1 MAIVAMADAV
11 PGAIASSAEY
21 NKLIDNIIDLDSRV
35 IESQDIFA
43 KYYRTTNQTNALVAA
58 TWTKQAFDVA
68 LETHAEVTPDG
79 GFDDWTLNKAGIWEI
94 HASIRA
100 GVTNVDPMRYQI
112 GVFPTSSLVTSSAYN
127 TTTWNEPL
135 ASANSTNMEVFT
147 RRRFT
152 AGSQICVAAIR
163 TGNSGGGGG
172 NSASTEAMGEINQ
185 VSFKWI
191 GP

>member
-43 KYYRTTNQTNALVAA
+43 KYYRTSNQSNAIVAGV
-58 TWTKQAFDVA
+58 WTKQAYDVS
-68 LETHAEVTPDG
+68 LETHADVSADA

-94 HASIRA
+94 HASNRA

-112 GVFPTSSLVTSSAYN
+112 GIFPTSSVVASSAYN

-135 ASANSTNMEVFT
+135 ASANSTNMEVFV

-152 AGSQICVAAIR
+152 AGSQICVAIIR
-163 TGNSGGGGG
+163 SGNSGGGGG
-172 NSASTEAMGEINQ
+172 NNASTEAMGEINQ
-185 VSFKWI
+185 ISFKWI

>member
-1 MAIVAMADAV
+1 MPLDPMADAV
-11 PGAIASSAEY
+11 PGEVALSSEY
-21 NKLIDNIIDLDSRV
+21 NILIDNIEYLDGRID
-35 IESQDIFA
+35 ESQDIYA
-43 KYYRTTNQTNALVAA
+43 KYYRTANQTNAIVAGV
-58 TWTKQAFDVA
+58 WTKQAYNVA
-68 LETHAEVTPDG
+68 LETHAEVTADA

-94 HASIRA
+94 HASNRA

-112 GVFPTSSLVTSSAYN
+112 GVFPSSSVVPASAYS

-152 AGSQICVAAIR
+152 AGSQICVAIIR

-172 NSASTEAMGEINQ
+172 NNASTEAMGEINQ
-185 VSFKWI
+185 ISFKWI